1 MILHNSDL
9 RGENMQDQLEVMKEI
24 ISSFLKDSKDGKK
37 RLVEWFLN
45 SVMEEEARIQ
55 VSSLPY
61 ERTEERKGYRNGS
74 RTRRLKTVDGELELK
89 KPQIREFPFETKVF
103 DRYSR
108 VEKAL
113 DSVILESYIQGVSTR
128 NVMNVVESL
137 GVENIS
143 ASYVSTLA
151 SELDAS
157 VKSFLERPIESPM
170 KFIYIDAT
178 YFKVREDGT
187 YGNKALYVCIGINS
201 DGRREILSAH
211 LYDSETEIQWESFF
225 DDLKDR
231 GLRGVELVISDGHKG
246 IQESV
251 TRSFLGAAWQYCHV
265 HFMRNLMKLI
275 PKKRQSS
282 VMQIIKQALENE
294 SLVSRAQELLLKE
307 GLEKASD
314 MFERWYPS
322 LYNYRAFGQS
332 NQRRLRTTNVLERLN
347 LEFKRR
353 TKKIGA
359 FPSEQ
364 SLLRLVVSIMMDI
377 NEEWI
382 TGRRYMNMEID

>member
-1 MILHNSDL
+1 
-9 RGENMQDQLEVMKEI
+9 MQDQLEVVKEI
-24 ISSFLKDSKDGKK
+24 ISIFLKDSKDGKK

-45 SVMEEEARIQ
+45 NVMEEEARIQ

-61 ERTEERKGYRNGS
+61 ERTEDRKGHRNGS
-74 RTRRLKTVDGELELK
+74 RTRTLKTTDGKLELK
-89 KPQIREFPFETKVF
+89 KPQIREFPFETHVF
-103 DRYSR
+103 EKYSR

-128 NVMNVVESL
+128 NVINVVDSL

-151 SELDAS
+151 SELDAK
-157 VKSFLERPIESPM
+157 VKSFLERKIERPM

-178 YFKVREDGT
+178 YFKVREEGK
-187 YGNKALYVCIGINS
+187 YRNKALYVCIGVDL
-201 DGRREILSAH
+201 DGRREILACK
-211 LYDSETEIQWESFF
+211 LCDSETEVEWEAFF
-225 DDLKDR
+225 DYLKER
-231 GLRGVELVISDGHKG
+231 GLKGVELVISGGHRG
-246 IQESV
+246 IQEAV
-251 TRSFLGAAWQYCHV
+251 ARCFLGASWQYCHV

-275 PKKRQSS
+275 PKKKRLS
-282 VMQIIKQALENE
+282 VMQIVKQALENE
-294 SLVSRAQELLLKE
+294 SLVSTAQDLLVKE
-307 GLEKASD
+307 GLEKASE
-314 MFERWYPS
+314 MFEKWYPS
-322 LYNYRAFGQS
+322 LYNYRAYSESCQK
-332 NQRRLRTTNVLERLN
+332 RLRTTNVLERLN

-364 SLLRLVVSIMMDI
+364 SLLRLVVTIMMDI

-382 TGRRYMNMEID
+382 TGRKYMNMEID

>member
-1 MILHNSDL
+1 
-9 RGENMQDQLEVMKEI
+9 MQDQLEVMKEI
-24 ISSFLKDSKDGKK
+24 ISSFLKDSKEGKK
-37 RLVEWFLN
+37 HLVEWFLN

-61 ERTEERKGYRNGS
+61 ERTEERKGHRNGS

-128 NVMNVVESL
+128 NVRNVVENL
-137 GVENIS
+137 GMENVS
-143 ASYVSTLA
+143 ASYVSSLSA
-151 SELDAS
+151 ELDAT
-157 VKSFLERPIESPM
+157 VKSFLERSIDRPM

-178 YFKVREDGT
+178 YFKVRDDGK
-187 YGNKALYVCIGINS
+187 YRNKALYVCIGINPE
-201 DGRREILSAH
+201 GRREILSAR
-211 LYDSETEIQWESFF
+211 LYDSETEVEWESFF
-225 DDLKDR
+225 DDLKER
-231 GLRGVELVISDGHKG
+231 GLKGVELVISDGHKG

-294 SLVSRAQELLLKE
+294 SLVSQAQDLLLKE

-322 LYNYRAFGQS
+322 LYNYRAFGES

-382 TGRRYMNMEID
+382 TGRKYMNMEID

>member
-1 MILHNSDL
+1 
-9 RGENMQDQLEVMKEI
+9 MQDQLDVMKEI
-24 ISSFLKDSKDGKK
+24 ISSFLLDSKEGKK
-37 RLVEWFLN
+37 KLMEWFLN
-45 SVMEEEARIQ
+45 TVMEEEARIQ

-61 ERTEERKGYRNGS
+61 ERSEERKGYRNGS
-74 RTRRLKTVDGELELK
+74 RKRSLKTTDGKLELK
-89 KPQIREFPFETKVF
+89 KPQIREFPFSTHVF
-103 DRYSR
+103 ERYSR

-151 SELDAS
+151 SELDS
-157 VKSFLERPIESPM
+157 KVKSFLERRIDRTM

-178 YFKVREDGT
+178 YFKIREDGK
-187 YGNKALYVCIGINS
+187 YRNKALYVCIGIDS
-201 DGRREILSAH
+201 EGKREILSCK
-211 LYDSETEIQWESFF
+211 LCDSETEMEWESFF
-225 DDLKDR
+225 DDLKER
-231 GLRGVELVISDGHKG
+231 GLKGVELVISDGHRG

-251 TRSFLGAAWQYCHV
+251 TRSFLGAAWQFCHV

-275 PKKRQSS
+275 PKKKQSS
-282 VMQIIKQALENE
+282 VMQIVKQALENE
-294 SLVSRAQELLLKE
+294 SLVSKAQDVLVSE
-307 GLEKASD
+307 GLDKASD

-322 LYNYRAFGQS
+322 LYNYKAYGELCQK
-332 NQRRLRTTNVLERLN
+332 RLRTTNVLERLN

-353 TKKIGA
+353 TRKIGA

-364 SLLRLVVSIMMDI
+364 SLLRLVVTIMMDI

-382 TGRRYMNMEID
+382 TGRKYMNMEVD

>member
-1 MILHNSDL
+1 
-9 RGENMQDQLEVMKEI
+9 MQDQLEVMKEI
-24 ISSFLKDSKDGKK
+24 ISSFLKDSKEGKK
-37 RLVEWFLN
+37 HLVEWFLN

-61 ERTEERKGYRNGS
+61 ERTEERKGHRNGS
-74 RTRRLKTVDGELELK
+74 RSRRLKTVDGKLELK
-89 KPQIREFPFETKVF
+89 KPQIREFPFETRVF

-151 SELDAS
+151 SELDAN

-187 YGNKALYVCIGINS
+187 YGNKALYVCIGINPE
-201 DGRREILSAH
+201 GRREILSAH

-275 PKKRQSS
+275 PKKKQSS

-294 SLVSRAQELLLKE
+294 SLVSQAQDLLLKE

-322 LYNYRAFGQS
+322 LYNYRAFGES

-382 TGRRYMNMEID
+382 TGRKYMNMEID

>member
-1 MILHNSDL
+1 
-9 RGENMQDQLEVMKEI
+9 
-24 ISSFLKDSKDGKK
+24 
-37 RLVEWFLN
+37 
-45 SVMEEEARIQ
+45 MEEEARIQ

-61 ERTEERKGYRNGS
+61 ERTEERKGHRNGS
-74 RTRRLKTVDGELELK
+74 RTRKLKTVDGALELN

-128 NVMNVVESL
+128 NVRNVVENL
-137 GVENIS
+137 GMENVS
-143 ASYVSTLA
+143 ASYVSSLSA
-151 SELDAS
+151 ELDAT
-157 VKSFLERPIESPM
+157 VKSFLERSIDRPM

-178 YFKVREDGT
+178 YFKVRDDGK
-187 YGNKALYVCIGINS
+187 YRNKALYVCIGINPE
-201 DGRREILSAH
+201 GRREILSARP
-211 LYDSETEIQWESFF
+211 YDSETEVEWESFF
-225 DDLKDR
+225 DDLKER
-231 GLRGVELVISDGHKG
+231 GLKGVELVISDGHKG

-294 SLVSRAQELLLKE
+294 SLVSQAQDLLVKE

-322 LYNYRAFGQS
+322 LYNYRAFGES

-382 TGRRYMNMEID
+382 TGRKYMNMEAI